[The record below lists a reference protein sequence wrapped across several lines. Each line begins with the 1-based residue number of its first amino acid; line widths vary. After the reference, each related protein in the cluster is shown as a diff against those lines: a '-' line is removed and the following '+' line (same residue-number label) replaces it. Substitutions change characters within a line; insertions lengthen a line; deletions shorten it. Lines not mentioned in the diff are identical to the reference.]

1 MLLTRYSLE
10 TECII
15 LAVLHHII
23 YDEHSTTEA
32 AKSRSKVE
40 FRWSIKKSL
49 TEKELC
55 SKLRYS
61 SKIR

>member
-23 YDEHSTTEA
+23 YDKHSTTEA
-32 AKSRSKVE
+32 AKSRIKVE
-40 FRWSIKKSL
+40 FR
-49 TEKELC
+49 
-55 SKLRYS
+55 
-61 SKIR
+61 